1 MTIYSNRTDLLFNIK
16 FLLTFLFFSFSYL
29 SATSQKRIPDDYCI
43 SINEMKLFKNINELR
58 ADYDKPKLKLSSSL
72 SYVARLHVNDLL
84 NNHPDTSICGL
95 SSWSD
100 NGEWKACCYNS
111 YVLDEE
117 CMWDKPKELT
127 SYPYRAYE
135 LVTYFE
141 DQFTTDSVIKIWSGT
156 RQVID
161 MILTRGKY
169 EQKKWVCFGVGI
181 NDHYVSVWFAQRA
194 DKVPVP
200 AVCDTT
206 YNVIETDSTTAFIDS
221 EGYFYLIYGSFENI
235 TDAKEALKR
244 YKKNSF
250 PEAGILSKDNL
261 NRIYLG
267 KFDNLKAAM
276 FAKQSLPYSY
286 KEAWILKE

>member
-1 MTIYSNRTDLLFNIK
+1 MKISHRIE
-16 FLLTFLFFSFSYL
+16 LTFLSKGILAFLLILFNTL
-29 SATSQKRIPDDYCI
+29 SVMSQKKVPDDYCI
-43 SINEMKLFKNINELR
+43 SINEMKLYKSINDLR
-58 ADYDKPKLKLSSSL
+58 TDYDKPVLKLSSSL
-72 SYVARLHVNDLL
+72 SYVAKLHVNDLL

-100 NGEWKACCYNS
+100 NGEWRACCYNS
-111 YVLDEE
+111 YVLDED

-141 DQFTTDSVIKIWSGT
+141 DEFTNDSIIKIWSGT

-169 EQKKWVCFGVGI
+169 EQKKWICFGVGI
-181 NDHYVSVWFAQRA
+181 NDHYVSVWFGQRA
-194 DKVPVP
+194 DKAPIP

-206 YNVIETDSTTAFIDS
+206 YNVMNSDSTTAFIDS

-244 YKKNSF
+244 YKKNRF

-276 FAKQSLPYSY
+276 YAKQNLPYTY
-286 KEAWILKE
+286 REAWILKE